1 MNADRNATQ
10 KEERE
15 ALEAI
20 HERQAEYIPTISEL
34 MADPCTP
41 FWVSEF
47 IPVLLRKDACDVAG
61 ALELLSAVFSKR
73 ADDLLKSGRQ

>member
-1 MNADRNATQ
+1 MNTERIATQ
-10 KEERE
+10 REERE

-20 HERQAEYIPTISEL
+20 HERQAENLLTVSEL

-41 FWVSEF
+41 FWVSEL

-73 ADDLLKSGRQ
+73 ADDLLKSGQ